1 MLLYSE
7 IKTDKKNRSFRLN
20 LQHTN
25 LKVYSKRKVILSPTM
40 FLFKKSGAEAFFFAP
55 LHGGLTVEAALALPV
70 FLICMIAALQY
81 CAVMGTA
88 VMLGTALSD
97 TSQSMGTA
105 AYSVRYAK
113 EAGEGTKTAAAI
125 VSTAYA
131 QRQVTKKAGNP
142 ENIKNTNLLLS
153 SVLKDGQTIDLVLTY
168 QLRSP
173 IQLPGIFFLQRARI
187 RAWTGREDGAGATGS
202 EQDES
207 REEYVYVTVTGTVCH
222 ADPECSHL
230 KLSIREVRESSLE
243 SLRNNS
249 GGKYHP
255 CEKCG
260 DQQGSRI
267 YITNEGNRYHTSLS
281 CSGLKRTV
289 RKVTKEE
296 AGSLRMCSKCGQAAG

>member
-7 IKTDKKNRSFRLN
+7 IKTENKNRSFRLN

-40 FLFKKSGAEAFFFAP
+40 FLFRKSDAEAFFFAP
-55 LHGGLTVEAALALPV
+55 LRGGLTVEAALTLPF

-81 CAVMGTA
+81 CIAMETA
-88 VMLGTALSD
+88 VKFGTALSD
-97 TSQSMGTA
+97 ISKSMGTA
-105 AYSVRYAK
+105 AYSVQY
-113 EAGEGTKTAAAI
+113 AGETGNSVKTAAAA
-125 VSTAYA
+125 VSVAYA
-131 QRQVTKKAGNP
+131 QGQVMKKAGNT
-142 ENIKNTNLLLS
+142 ENIKNANMLLS

-168 QLRSP
+168 QLRAP
-173 IQLPGIFFLQRARI
+173 IQLPGVFFLQRARV
-187 RAWTGREDGAGATGS
+187 RAWTGRDDGSGGNGGDQKET
-202 EQDES
+202 EQ
-207 REEYVYVTVTGTVCH
+207 EYVYVTVTGTVCH
-222 ADPECSHL
+222 ADPECTHL
-230 KLSIREVRESSLE
+230 KLSIREVSKSSLE
-243 SLRNNS
+243 TLRNNS

-260 DQQGSRI
+260 DHPGSGI

-296 AGSLRMCSKCGQAAG
+296 AGNMRMCSKCGQASP